1 MTNHPI
7 FDTHAHYHDSRFSSP
22 DTGLP
27 QVDVLLNTLF
37 STEISHIINVGT
49 DIPHSMAAIALAE
62 RYPNMYA
69 VIGMYPGSC
78 PLPFNGEQMEDIIA
92 QFSAMLDHEKVVGI
106 GEIGFDFHYDDVPRD
121 VQAHWFDRQMRL
133 AKEKNMPV
141 VIHDREA
148 HGAVMDM
155 ISAHPDVR
163 GVLHSYSGSAEMARQ
178 LCERGWMISL
188 SGVVTFKNARQTVEV
203 AEKIPLSH
211 LLLETD
217 APYLTPVPHRGK
229 TNHSGYLVHTAAR
242 IAEIRGIS
250 EDEVRD
256 ITRENACRFFGI
268 PQKD

>member
-1 MTNHPI
+1 
-7 FDTHAHYHDSRFSSP
+7 
-22 DTGLP
+22 
-27 QVDVLLNTLF
+27 
-37 STEISHIINVGT
+37 
-49 DIPHSMAAIALAE
+49 
-62 RYPNMYA
+62 
-69 VIGMYPGSC
+69 
-78 PLPFNGEQMEDIIA
+78 
-92 QFSAMLDHEKVVGI
+92 
-106 GEIGFDFHYDDVPRD
+106 
-121 VQAHWFDRQMRL
+121 
-133 AKEKNMPV
+133 
-141 VIHDREA
+141 
-148 HGAVMDM
+148 GAVMDM

>member
-27 QVDVLLNTLF
+27 QTDVLLKTLF

-49 DIPHSMAAIALAE
+49 DIPHSRAAIALAE
-62 RYPNMYA
+62 QYEHMYA
-69 VIGMYPGSC
+69 VIGMYPSSC
-78 PLPFNGEQMEDIIA
+78 PQPFDEEQMEDIIG
-92 QFSAMLDHEKVVGI
+92 QFTAMLTHEKVVGI

-121 VQAHWFDRQMRL
+121 VQARWFDRQMRL
-133 AKEKNMPV
+133 AKEINMPV

-148 HGAVMDM
+148 HGATMDM
-155 ISAHPDVR
+155 ITAHPDVR

-178 LCERGWMISL
+178 LCDRGWMISL

-217 APYLTPVPHRGK
+217 APYLTPHPHRGK
-229 TNHSGYLVHTAAR
+229 TNHSGYLVHTAER
-242 IAEIRGIS
+242 IAEIRGITA
-250 EDEVRD
+250 DEVRD
-256 ITRENACRFFGI
+256 VTRENAVRFFGI
-268 PQKD
+268 